1 MTMIKNDLLVLAKQ
15 QIFNELISSR
25 TKEID
30 NWMVESSRVWKEQGV
45 IVPAPK
51 FMVFPTQ
58 EEIIARAELLSKELE
73 PTKETNET
81 DKLTVENKQTEAVV
95 EKVQEE
101 IKNQPTKPTVPEVNP
116 ATSNV
121 PTIVIPPKT
130 NEAELTSSYS
140 SVLNYRNKKRK
151 K

>member
-1 MTMIKNDLLVLAKQ
+1 MTTIKNDLLVLAKQ

-58 EEIIARAELLSKELE
+58 EEIIARAEQLSKQLE
-73 PTKETNET
+73 PTEETNEK
-81 DKLTVENKQTEAVV
+81 DKLTVDNKQTEAVV

-101 IKNQPTKPTVPEVNP
+101 VKNQPTKPAVSEV
-116 ATSNV
+116 T
-121 PTIVIPPKT
+121 PTIVIPPAT
-130 NEAELTSSYS
+130 NAQSNEMELTNNYS
-140 SVLNYRNKKRK
+140 SILNYRNKKRK